1 MPKDKQGMGK
11 YNAWPNALRFLASV
25 LFLYVIFGGTAAAA
39 GWWSPWVV
47 NGAGSLWLPI
57 LFGAAVLS
65 SVALFFGT
73 LFFGSLAMAGMAPK
87 MGSGSMGWKASM
99 IAAFSLTALTV
110 SPSFSGV
117 FWVVI
122 LGFILAWVGSAMEWM
137 M

>member
-11 YNAWPNALRFLASV
+11 YNAWPNALRFLAS
-25 LFLYVIFGGTAAAA
+25 LFFLYVIFGGATASTA
-39 GWWSPWVV
+39 WWSPWVV

-65 SVALFFGT
+65 TIALFFGT
-73 LFFGSLAMAGMAPK
+73 LFFGGLSMAGMAPK
-87 MGSGSMGWKASM
+87 MNGSGMGWKTAL

-122 LGFILAWVGSAMEWM
+122 VGFILAWVGTAMEWM